1 MGRVLPLGASRPD
14 NEVFHAR
21 MGLGVVDGTRG
32 EVEQGAN
39 GLAVAIHNRIV
50 EEIFI
55 ETDVIPAGHADGD
68 LSR

>member
-1 MGRVLPLGASRPD
+1 
-14 NEVFHAR
+14 
-21 MGLGVVDGTRG
+21 MGLGLVDGTRG
-32 EVEQGAN
+32 EVEKGAN
-39 GLAVAIHNRIV
+39 ALAVAIHNRLV